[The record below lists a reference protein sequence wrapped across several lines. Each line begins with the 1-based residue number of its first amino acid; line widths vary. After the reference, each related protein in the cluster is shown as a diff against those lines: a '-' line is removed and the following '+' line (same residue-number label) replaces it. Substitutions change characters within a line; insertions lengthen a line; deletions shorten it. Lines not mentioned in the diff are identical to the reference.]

1 MTKTA
6 VTPKAHGVSIYI
18 KKKIATKLLQN
29 LEFLHKNVLAHEFW
43 LQLSYC
49 RIGPIIHMLKYFHVP
64 TRVILVL
71 ILRKFLCVI
80 DTTESDSGESLLQ
93 LNDVIDTTE
102 SDSGE
107 SLLQLN
113 HVIDTTELDS
123 GESLLLYSSIMSLR
137 MWNLVHWCK
146 CTFSETFSLI

>member
-102 SDSGE
+102 SDSGNHYYSSMM
-107 SLLQLN
+107 SLTPLSQTPGS
-113 HVIDTTELDS
+113 HY
-123 GESLLLYSSIMSLR
+123 YSSIMSSTPL
-137 MWNLVHWCK
+137 
-146 CTFSETFSLI
+146 S

>member
-1 MTKTA
+1 
-6 VTPKAHGVSIYI
+6 
-18 KKKIATKLLQN
+18 
-29 LEFLHKNVLAHEFW
+29 
-43 LQLSYC
+43 
-49 RIGPIIHMLKYFHVP
+49 MLKYFHVP

-71 ILRKFLCVI
+71 ILRKFLSVIDTTESDSGESLLQLNDVI

-137 MWNLVHWCK
+137 RWNLVHWCK